1 MFRGL
6 PLWLRRLR
14 HRLGLNQRGRRQRRT
29 AVEIGDCTGCLG
41 SRRRSEFVGDRSGET
56 VFRAVATPA
65 ATAATSATS
74 WTTFAVWSLIGTRNA
89 RLFVAFLVVGFAL
102 VGNRA
107 FDHFRRHAH
116 GVIVVTRRAALTRFT
131 PAAPAAAALAAVA
144 VRFALTGDR
153 FLGAGDFVA

>member
-6 PLWLRRLR
+6 PLRLRRLR

-29 AVEIGDCTGCLG
+29 AVEIGDRTGCLG

-56 VFRAVATPA
+56 VFRAISAPA
-65 ATAATSATS
+65 ATAATSATP
-74 WTTFAVWSLIGTRNA
+74 WTTLSVWSLIGTRNA
-89 RLFVAFLVVGFAL
+89 GLFVAFLVVSFGV

-107 FDHFRRHAH
+107 FDGFGCHAH
-116 GVIVVTRRAALTRFT
+116 VIVVTRRAALTRFT
-131 PAAPAAAALAAVA
+131 TAAPAAAALAAVA